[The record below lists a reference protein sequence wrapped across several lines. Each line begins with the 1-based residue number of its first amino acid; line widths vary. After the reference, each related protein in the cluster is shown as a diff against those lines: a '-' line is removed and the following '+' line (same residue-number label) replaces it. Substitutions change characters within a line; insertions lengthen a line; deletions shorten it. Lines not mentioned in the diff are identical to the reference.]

1 MILFMPSKEKI
12 NFLVREIEEEDLQ
25 NGLFQTLSNL
35 TEIGKIYNDV
45 IKAKK
50 ILQEIKTCPFYKIF
64 VAVKDDGVIIGTTT
78 ILIEQK
84 FIHDGGRIGHI
95 EDVATRNDYEGL
107 GVGSALIRA
116 CLDFAKKKNCYKVI
130 LDCSEKNIP
139 FYKKIGFKEHDT
151 SMRYDIT

>member
-35 TEIGKIYNDV
+35 TEIGKISNDV

-130 LDCSEKNIP
+130 LNCSEKNIP